1 LFILLNLIKKIIL
14 LANLTLNPANNQ
26 FKKAKWLTKTANHF
40 AYSFVEAY
48 Q

>member
-1 LFILLNLIKKIIL
+1 
-14 LANLTLNPANNQ
+14 LAILTLNPAANNQ
-26 FKKAKWLTKTANHF
+26 FKKAKWLKKTANHF